1 MNKFLSLFVIFLYTS
16 FGYSQNI
23 EYTEYKLENGLS
35 VIIHQDNSAPVIA
48 TEVMYH
54 VGSRDEIEGKSGFS
68 HFFEHMCA
76 SSSANTPNIEKR
88 KWKQIIASKGGVAQL
103 TKALSNE
110 WSSEG
115 VNVNAIAPGYISTEL
130 TDEMIA
136 GESGRKWIERNT
148 PLRRP
153 GDVSELD
160 GAMLLLS
167 SDAGSYITGETIAV
181 DGGWLAR

>member
-1 MNKFLSLFVIFLYTS
+1 MNKLLSLFVVSLFS
-16 FGYSQNI
+16 FYGYSQNI

-88 KWKQIIASKGGVAQL
+88 KWKQIFETYCTNLVVQNYLI
-103 TKALSNE
+103 
-110 WSSEG
+110 
-115 VNVNAIAPGYISTEL
+115 
-130 TDEMIA
+130 
-136 GESGRKWIERNT
+136 
-148 PLRRP
+148 
-153 GDVSELD
+153 
-160 GAMLLLS
+160 LL
-167 SDAGSYITGETIAV
+167 
-181 DGGWLAR
+181 